1 MVTNEFAINHNDT
14 MVAVSQFATTSR
26 TEIFFNQY
34 PDKESLLNA
43 IARIHWMNGESNT
56 HMGLFELAH
65 RVFQVK
71 NYSIHIGHHGHQT
84 VTYGPRSESAKIA
97 IVLTDGR
104 SLEPDQTIRTAN
116 QLHNMGVEVFVIG
129 MGHWVD
135 GTELQQIATDRD
147 HVYRISSTNDLA
159 SIHSNIVDAICKCTS
174 IQFCSCNSFLG
185 LMCIHELLLR
195 THNLFCCSYI
205 SCRNFSELYQ
215 KCISMDS
222 KLICYNREK
231 SLYALN
237 ISLNCEFFFPFCFLV
252 KVPPPTTTPMPTTTT
267 SKLMANHYNDV
278 IFTSQWFHSFNNLYR
293 CIRSKYF
300 FVTVFVKQI
309 KLENYFFPERSFH
322 AFHLFFT

>member
-104 SLEPDQTIRTAN
+104 SLEPDQTIRTAH

-135 GTELQQIATDRD
+135 GTELQQIATDSD

-195 THNLFCCSYI
+195 TLNLFCCSYI
-205 SCRNFSELYQ
+205 SCRNFSELYMYINGF
-215 KCISMDS
+215 KI
-222 KLICYNREK
+222 
-231 SLYALN
+231 
-237 ISLNCEFFFPFCFLV
+237 
-252 KVPPPTTTPMPTTTT
+252 
-267 SKLMANHYNDV
+267 
-278 IFTSQWFHSFNNLYR
+278 NL
-293 CIRSKYF
+293 
-300 FVTVFVKQI
+300 
-309 KLENYFFPERSFH
+309 L
-322 AFHLFFT
+322 